1 MSKEA
6 KAATAEAE
14 AAPIADKAS
23 AGAAGDKA
31 GAQGDTK
38 AREERTYTQADLD
51 RIADKIAERHRKE
64 AEDRIKTLET
74 DAEKK
79 RLEEQGKWQEVAEK
93 ERAEKEAL
101 LADKRHNDFLARA
114 REKLN
119 EKQLS
124 KFEAVLFT
132 PADTVEKV
140 AEKAAAIDKMIADEV
155 DARVAA
161 RLNTGNRPAASSATI
176 NGNDWSKYTPEQ
188 WKAKKA
194 ELGIS

>member
-1 MSKEA
+1 MGKDTN
-6 KAATAEAE
+6 AATADTAVVPT
-14 AAPIADKAS
+14 A
-23 AGAAGDKA
+23 DKA
-31 GAQGDTK
+31 GAGTVADAGAQQSEK

-64 AEDRIKTLET
+64 AEAAVQAATTE
-74 DAEKK
+74 AEKK

-124 KFEAVLFT
+124 KFESVLFT

-140 AEKAAAIDKMIADEV
+140 AEKAAAIDKMIAEEV
-155 DARVAA
+155 DVRVTA
-161 RLNTGNRPAASSATI
+161 RLNTGPRPANSSTVAT
-176 NGNDWSKYTPEQ
+176 NGEWSKYTPEQ
-188 WKAKKA
+188 WKAKKI